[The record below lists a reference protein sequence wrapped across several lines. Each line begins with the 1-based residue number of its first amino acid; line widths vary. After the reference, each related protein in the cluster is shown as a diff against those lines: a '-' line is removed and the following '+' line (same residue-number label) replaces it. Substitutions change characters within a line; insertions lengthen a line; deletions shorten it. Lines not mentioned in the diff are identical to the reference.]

1 MIGDIMET
9 KEIIVDGEKKIVV
22 IKMDPNDYESSD
34 IITVE
39 EVKDIG
45 DNDE

>member
-9 KEIIVDGEKKIVV
+9 KEIIVDGEKKTVV
-22 IKMDPNDYESSD
+22 IKMDSNDYESSD

-45 DNDE
+45 DSDE